1 MQSYWFDGNN
11 QDFIYLLSLVR
22 NAEKIRDMGG
32 YDSDN
37 PAVQTLMDS
46 ARDYFESFA
55 GIVDRLWNLT
65 VDPFRKYDENMDD
78 FIDDVGSDEEV
89 VDDDDRNMHR
99 TLFRDQDDNSRDANL
114 QFARALENRYRH
126 ELDEY
131 DEEDESA
138 SGGGDLVD
146 SDEEERTDVYGTEE
160 EASYSESED
169 EFDKKMRLKRG
180 KIGRRRV
187 LSSAAKRR
195 RASPHKKIIT
205 IHDTDSD

>member
-46 ARDYFESFA
+46 ARNYFESFA

-99 TLFRDQDDNSRDANL
+99 TLFRDQDDNSRDADL
-114 QFARALENRYRH
+114 QFARDLENRYRH
-126 ELDEY
+126 ELDDY
-131 DEEDESA
+131 DEDDQSA

-146 SDEEERTDVYGTEE
+146 SEEERSDGRGEE
-160 EASYSESED
+160 EDDSFSESED

-180 KIGRRRV
+180 KIGQRRV
-187 LSSAAKRR
+187 VSSAAKRR
-195 RASPHKKIIT
+195 RASPQKKIIT
-205 IHDTDSD
+205 IHDTDSE